1 MRMAYET
8 TRKWRFRT
16 LVMEFSTGW
25 RSLVNAP
32 GLEGHFQLYQLSPGG
47 AFPLRWNPLEIGRH
61 IEPETQWRAFCDVF
75 GGIARLGVRRQIH
88 DFRDVL
94 KGVYVRAGVLVR
106 DPDVVSDPQWGRVQN
121 DEEPI
126 VHRRTGTP
134 IKELS
139 APAKQKLAVHRSKNV
154 GLKDLYRAVL
164 EELANLPPG
173 DRIARPIMEG
183 IKARLEPLIYGQV
196 GQMFGSGEGTVP
208 ISDLA
213 QPWGVC
219 VIEGGDHLD
228 DFSKTFLL
236 AWFGWHA
243 YMDAF
248 TRMTRG
254 LASPDETVQ
263 IYYEELNKILSG
275 ISGGDDDGQGG
286 DYMVEQ
292 MGQQWVD
299 SRKARIWLHGIVQ
312 AVSLIPRPVR
322 QSCNNIFSGT
332 VKGADDRDIVV
343 GSMARSEK
351 GFVDEPWRRWLARL
365 PWAQSMVRLGYTPN
379 QPEMEPMKIRP
390 AMLAVPKPDDV
401 ALAQLLGREEWQ
413 TVDAYA

>member
-1 MRMAYET
+1 
-8 TRKWRFRT
+8 
-16 LVMEFSTGW
+16 
-25 RSLVNAP
+25 
-32 GLEGHFQLYQLSPGG
+32 
-47 AFPLRWNPLEIGRH
+47 
-61 IEPETQWRAFCDVF
+61 
-75 GGIARLGVRRQIH
+75 
-88 DFRDVL
+88 
-94 KGVYVRAGVLVR
+94 
-106 DPDVVSDPQWGRVQN
+106 
-121 DEEPI
+121 
-126 VHRRTGTP
+126 
-134 IKELS
+134 
-139 APAKQKLAVHRSKNV
+139 
-154 GLKDLYRAVL
+154 
-164 EELANLPPG
+164 
-173 DRIARPIMEG
+173 
-183 IKARLEPLIYGQV
+183 
-196 GQMFGSGEGTVP
+196 
-208 ISDLA
+208 
-213 QPWGVC
+213 
-219 VIEGGDHLD
+219 
-228 DFSKTFLL
+228 
-236 AWFGWHA
+236 
-243 YMDAF
+243 
-248 TRMTRG
+248 MTRG

-292 MGQQWVD
+292 LGQQWVD